1 MKIGII
7 EFLLENDVVIKNLET
22 KRMMTADL
30 AESAYG
36 EFVVYEEGNKS
47 DLYRGDD
54 FYEALL
60 VLENNS

>member
-1 MKIGII
+1 
-7 EFLLENDVVIKNLET
+7 
-22 KRMMTADL
+22 MTADL